1 MITNRKDHTM
11 NAISRF
17 AIGAV
22 LALSAASASFAAELP
37 ANMSEGEITKI
48 DKDAGKLTIR
58 HGELK
63 NLGMPP
69 MTMVFRAKNPAM
81 IEQAPVGTKIK
92 FVAEKVGG
100 SLTVVQLE
108 TVK

>member
-1 MITNRKDHTM
+1 MTTNRKDTTM
-11 NAISRF
+11 NTFSKL
-17 AIGAV
+17 AIGVA
-22 LALSAASASFAAELP
+22 LALSAASASFATEAP
-37 ANMSEGEITKI
+37 VPMSDGEITKV

-69 MTMVFRAKNPAM
+69 MTMVFRTKNAAM
-81 IEQAPVGTKIK
+81 VDQTAVGGKVR

-100 SLTVVQLE
+100 ALTIVQLE

>member
-1 MITNRKDHTM
+1 MNTNRKGTM
-11 NAISRF
+11 NFISKF
-17 AIGAV
+17 AIGTA
-22 LALSAASASFAAELP
+22 LAISSACAFAAD
-37 ANMSEGEITKI
+37 AGMADGEITKV

-69 MTMVFRAKNPAM
+69 MTMVFRAKNAAM
-81 IEQAPVGTKIK
+81 VDQAVVGAKIK

-100 SLTVVQLE
+100 ALTVTQLE